1 MLAGHADPRLVQV
14 DVVLVPSREAATG
27 EASGV
32 HLRETCT
39 EQVGAEGGRANVR
52 ALDPDVHHER
62 TGVVDHQV
70 RVLVRGLAE
79 WPRGAAVGLQ
89 VAKRLGTVQH
99 GRRADE
105 LVVAARAVDQTLVRH
120 DGGVPSHAA
129 TLNAGDAAAGLRA
142 RGRGR
147 RGGRARGRGHRGGGH
162 RDGGHRGGGGVGRRV
177 AATVAGAH
185 QQTSDKEP
193 VEAGDFG
200 ILHDGLRPD
209 VHSVLGFTR
218 PLVVL
223 HVEAGEVVVQA
234 LEC

>member
-129 TLNAGDAAAGLRA
+129 TLNAGDAAAGLR
-142 RGRGR
+142 G
-147 RGGRARGRGHRGGGH
+147 RGGG
-162 RDGGHRGGGGVGRRV
+162 RRGVGRRV